1 MHTKGNRMKKLIS
14 KITVVTLVVLL
25 VAFSVAFV
33 GCNGSL
39 KVSGSAKNVI
49 LLIGD
54 GMGLEH
60 LEAVAAYYQL
70 DKLNMQSMTGFN
82 GEVTTY
88 SRNSEVTDSAAA
100 STALSCGVKTD
111 NKSVARVDNENVE
124 NMAEFIAQYN
134 MDMGIVVTE
143 KATGA
148 TPSGFASHSY
158 DRSNDSNIF
167 KGYMASG
174 VDLFVSQYDEDILN
188 EDRESAIIN
197 AGYTRLNS
205 MADLTENA
213 YSAEKIF
220 ATVDEFAG
228 YGEDGASLVDA
239 SMFAINYLDQK
250 SENGFFMM
258 IESSYIDK
266 IAHSGDFVDMAR
278 ELRAF
283 DETVKAVLDWAKQ
296 DGETLVII
304 TADHETGGLLYN
316 PGDNFDDTLFKTGE
330 HSGVNVGVFIYGLN
344 GDDLQGKT
352 ILDNIEINHIMRGYI
367 TNFRK

>member
-1 MHTKGNRMKKLIS
+1 
-14 KITVVTLVVLL
+14 
-25 VAFSVAFV
+25 
-33 GCNGSL
+33 
-39 KVSGSAKNVI
+39 
-49 LLIGD
+49 
-54 GMGLEH
+54 
-60 LEAVAAYYQL
+60 
-70 DKLNMQSMTGFN
+70 
-82 GEVTTY
+82 
-88 SRNSEVTDSAAA
+88 
-100 STALSCGVKTD
+100 
-111 NKSVARVDNENVE
+111 
-124 NMAEFIAQYN
+124 
-134 MDMGIVVTE
+134 
-143 KATGA
+143 
-148 TPSGFASHSY
+148 
-158 DRSNDSNIF
+158 
-167 KGYMASG
+167 
-174 VDLFVSQYDEDILN
+174 
-188 EDRESAIIN
+188 
-197 AGYTRLNS
+197 

-266 IAHSGDFVDMAR
+266 IAHSGDFEDMAR